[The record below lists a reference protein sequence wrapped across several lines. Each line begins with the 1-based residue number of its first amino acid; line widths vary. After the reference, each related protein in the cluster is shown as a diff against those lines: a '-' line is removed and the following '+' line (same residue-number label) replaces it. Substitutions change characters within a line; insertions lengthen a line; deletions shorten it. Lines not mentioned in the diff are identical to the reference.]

1 MEGFSGILNQIKFAW
16 ISLILSIKSFFSSN
30 KHTSSNISSNK
41 QEGNKIDSED
51 EHDVFEDALT
61 EQELGDEERGLDEE
75 EFFDAVEDLKNE
87 QENSERKEYE
97 KNKYYSLQDSL
108 QEKTEFDRATHT
120 LALAFEIDDQVVKN
134 CNIDLSKFKLCELK
148 QNGDKYTFTLEDDGK
163 NHIELHSKYINIYF
177 PKYFEKHCEKGMY
190 TELLSPEEN
199 GISND
204 IIIPLQVPKEVD
216 IFTEQFG
223 WMNPKK
229 IIQSQIPDYPKKLYL
244 GEYKDNIDLHWFHS
258 PSSLKLTHTFRLSPI
273 PRETNWPIKDILIR
287 GGFVNQHIDEQSR
300 VEEVSSDSELEY
312 IEVEPVNQ
320 ISQRK

>member
-1 MEGFSGILNQIKFAW
+1 M
-16 ISLILSIKSFFSSN
+16 SSN
-30 KHTSSNISSNK
+30 
-41 QEGNKIDSED
+41 EGNEIDSED
-51 EHDVFEDALT
+51 EQDVFEDALT
-61 EQELGDEERGLDEE
+61 GQELGKEERDLDDE
-75 EFFDAVEDLKNE
+75 EFFDTVESLDE
-87 QENSERKEYE
+87 QEVSVNSERREYE
-97 KNKYYSLQDSL
+97 KNNYYSLQDGL
-108 QEKTEFDRATHT
+108 QEKTELDRATHT
-120 LALAFEIDDQVVKN
+120 LALAFEIDDRVVKN
-134 CNIDLSKFKLCELK
+134 YNIDLSKFKLCDLK

-244 GEYKDNIDLHWFHS
+244 
-258 PSSLKLTHTFRLSPI
+258 
-273 PRETNWPIKDILIR
+273 
-287 GGFVNQHIDEQSR
+287 
-300 VEEVSSDSELEY
+300 
-312 IEVEPVNQ
+312 
-320 ISQRK
+320 